1 MYACVHDAC
10 MYACVHAC
18 MHACMDACMRACMH
32 ACMHACMRAWIYACV
47 HGYVHARVHACMDG
61 CIHTSKQVARVWHV
75 TWHVT
80 CAHADTLTGQR
91 NTCRHRSRRRL
102 TRSWPRKPAA
112 VPASSRRRRRKIELS
127 CSGAERSSHP
137 VPFCFF
143 ALLCP
148 VSSRR
153 PLCVPI
159 SHRVSVSTSVAV

>member
-1 MYACVHDAC
+1 M
-10 MYACVHAC
+10 
-18 MHACMDACMRACMH
+18 MRACMH
-32 ACMHACMRAWIYACV
+32 AYMHVCMHACMHVCVRACTRACMRACV
-47 HGYVHARVHACMDG
+47 HGYMHACMDICMHACMDG

-75 TWHVT
+75 TCDMWHVT